1 MKRLSKETIGR
12 ILIDLHSAWTNKS
25 NAVEVT
31 PAARSFLLDAQPE
44 ERRAAAQDAM
54 IFRLD
59 FIREGHPERFI
70 PKMHAGTV
78 HDLTLRAIDSMS
90 RGEAPEVAADL
101 MRKALAAS
109 GSGRAFDAVELN
121 WFYAIAL
128 LRDSANPANRKR
140 LAAAADLKRFEGAFT
155 HVGFRGLCELG
166 ALRDARPELERLVT
180 VMDNSAR
187 IFPPLPA
194 AFIRIAAKNAGCRTK
209 LEPTTKRLE
218 ALGYGV
224 LALEAANQGGTV
236 ADKRML
242 EQLSERLGMKPI
254 LPFHQE
260 TAEWERVLDRII
272 VWESTRSLPKK
283 RQAEGAQERISYLVN
298 RSERTLEIRRQKS
311 RGGAW
316 GKPEAVTL
324 SAFRKGLD
332 CMNARDKEIAATLSG
347 PSMRRLA
354 FPWPDVL
361 KHLAGCEAVFEP
373 GDPERRIDV
382 RIEPLQISVSR
393 TQTNFQVTSNFP
405 DDTPLELG
413 RAVIGAGPKDA
424 GDIRIIEL
432 SPDDR
437 RLTENFRSVKRF
449 PKAAEEKLSACLGL
463 VARTTPV
470 MSDLIK
476 SSSALEERKSD
487 ARITF
492 RFTEEDDAQ
501 TPIHVSAAV
510 RPFAESPITFE
521 PGEGRSSIVAST
533 AAGPVQ
539 VIRDR
544 VAEKLNLTA
553 LTTRLETEG
562 LCLSDRNEWR
572 LTLPECLRFLEILRQ
587 EPEKALVEWPR
598 GMKFAVS
605 RPPIS
610 ADALTLDVG
619 RVGQWLEIEG
629 GAKLDRKLM
638 IPIADLLAR
647 LRESEDGFIRLSDT
661 EFVAVT
667 KELRHALS
675 ALDGLGKASKKGLK
689 ISAFNAESVEAFE
702 DAGVAVSPDEA
713 TRTLVARMRTA
724 ESLSPDVPKGL
735 AAELRDYQ
743 LEGFR
748 WLSRLASWGA
758 GALLADDMGLGKTV
772 QTIAFLLSRADQGPA
787 LIVTPAS
794 VLLNWR
800 DELAR
805 FAPNLAVTVL
815 NSADRSAAV
824 TAAGPGDVLLVTY
837 DVLATD
843 SETIAAR
850 SRATAVLDEAH
861 AIKNRE
867 TKMSKAVMR
876 LEADARVLLTGTPLQ
891 NHLSEIWNL
900 MEFANSGLLGSL
912 QDFAERFV
920 IPIER
925 NRDPGCQRLL
935 KRILSPFILRRTKA
949 EVAGEL
955 PGKTEITLRVELSAE
970 ERALYESLRESAQKR
985 LDEKE
990 INPIEVLGE
999 LTKLRQ
1005 AACHPA
1011 LIDPKLPIESS
1022 KTRAFL
1028 ELAEELVSGGHRA
1041 LVFSQF
1047 TSHLALIRR
1056 ELDARGVEHLYLD
1069 GSMSSSERI
1078 RLVDAFQK
1086 GSMPLF
1092 LISLKAGGTGLNLT
1106 AADYVIHLDPWWNP
1120 AVEDQASDRTYR
1132 IGQTRPVTIY
1142 RLIAGDT
1149 IEEKILRLHKTKK
1162 SLADA
1167 LLEGSDMSARLSR
1180 EEIMALLSEA

>member
-272 VWESTRSLPKK
+272 VWESTRSLPKT

-316 GKPEAVTL
+316 GKPAAVTL

-382 RIEPLQISVSR
+382 RIKPLQISVSR
-393 TQTNFQVTSNFP
+393 TQTNFQVTNNFP

-610 ADALTLDVG
+610 ADALTLGVG

-629 GAKLDRKLM
+629 GTKLDRKLM
-638 IPIADLLAR
+638 IPIADLLTR

-667 KELRHALS
+667 KELRHVLS

-689 ISAFNAESVEAFE
+689 ISAFSAESVEALE

-724 ESLSPDVPKGL
+724 ESLSPEVPKGL

-758 GALLADDMGLGKTV
+758 GAL
-772 QTIAFLLSRADQGPA
+772 
-787 LIVTPAS
+787 IVTPAS

-805 FAPNLAVTVL
+805 FAPSLAVTVL

-837 DVLATD
+837 GVLATD
-843 SETIAAR
+843 SETITAR
-850 SRATAVLDEAH
+850 SWATAVLDEAH

-925 NRDPGCQRLL
+925 NRDPSCQRLL

-1005 AACHPA
+1005 TACRPA

-1106 AADYVIHLDPWWNP
+1106 GADMVVHFDPWWNP
-1120 AVEDQASDRTYR
+1120 AVEDQATDRA
-1132 IGQTRPVTIY
+1132 Y
-1142 RLIAGDT
+1142 RLGQRSNVQVFKLIMKGT
-1149 IEEKILRLHKTKK
+1149 VEEKIYELQEKKK
-1162 SLADA
+1162 SLIDQMIKPGENFLAK
-1167 LLEGSDMSARLSR
+1167 LTE
-1180 EEIMALLSEA
+1180 EEIRALFQG